1 MSNKYS
7 IVTGASRGLG
17 AAIAEELAR
26 EGYDVVIT
34 YCTQA
39 DKAQKVKKQL
49 ETKFGVRVESYQLDI
64 KDEEAVLAFRKWVE
78 ETLGTNL
85 QVLVNNAGIYANMP
99 AEEIASKTFCDCKP
113 LRENHQPL
121 LCGGS
126 ARCTRLYRICKLKIC
141 HPWHDAGACN

>member
-78 ETLGTNL
+78 ETLGK
-85 QVLVNNAGIYANMP
+85 
-99 AEEIASKTFCDCKP
+99 S
-113 LRENHQPL
+113 
-121 LCGGS
+121 S
-126 ARCTRLYRICKLKIC
+126 
-141 HPWHDAGACN
+141 GACQQCRHLCKYARRGDCVENVLRHY

>member
-39 DKAQKVKKQL
+39 DQGAKSQKA
-49 ETKFGVRVESYQLDI
+49 
-64 KDEEAVLAFRKWVE
+64 A
-78 ETLGTNL
+78 
-85 QVLVNNAGIYANMP
+85 
-99 AEEIASKTFCDCKP
+99 
-113 LRENHQPL
+113 
-121 LCGGS
+121 
-126 ARCTRLYRICKLKIC
+126 
-141 HPWHDAGACN
+141 